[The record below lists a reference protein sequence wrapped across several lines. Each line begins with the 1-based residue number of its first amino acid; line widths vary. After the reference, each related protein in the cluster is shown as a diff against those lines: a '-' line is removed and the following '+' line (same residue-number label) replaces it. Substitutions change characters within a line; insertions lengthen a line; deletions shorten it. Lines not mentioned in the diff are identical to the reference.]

1 MADKNDNISGDFI
14 FKVEGVVI
22 EPQGGVGGHDG
33 NFKASDQVVLGVKKF
48 ADDVLEQWNNG
59 RYRPKNSTNTTS
71 G

>member
-48 ADDVLEQWNNG
+48 ADDVLEQ
-59 RYRPKNSTNTTS
+59 
-71 G
+71 